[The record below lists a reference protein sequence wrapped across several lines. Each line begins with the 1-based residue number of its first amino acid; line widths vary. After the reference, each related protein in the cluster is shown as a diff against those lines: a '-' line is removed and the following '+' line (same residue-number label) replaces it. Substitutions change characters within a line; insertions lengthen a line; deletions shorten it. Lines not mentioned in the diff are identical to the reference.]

1 MNNDKSKQSAKLKL
15 PTRLEYGAMDTAGMW
30 FSAVVLLAVLAAGI
44 IIYRAANDEIG
55 IASNNTISAPAPHLR

>member
-1 MNNDKSKQSAKLKL
+1 
-15 PTRLEYGAMDTAGMW
+15 MDTAGMW

-55 IASNNTISAPAPHLR
+55 IASNDTISTPAPHLR